1 MTLNIAASGQA
12 SPAVAYGLGQGATM
26 VAALWGVFVWREF
39 RNAPRGTKPLLALMF
54 VCFIVG
60 LGLVIVSKLS

>member
-1 MTLNIAASGQA
+1 
-12 SPAVAYGLGQGATM
+12 M

-39 RNAPRGTKPLLALMF
+39 RNAPRGTKPLLTLMF
-54 VCFIVG
+54 ACFIVG